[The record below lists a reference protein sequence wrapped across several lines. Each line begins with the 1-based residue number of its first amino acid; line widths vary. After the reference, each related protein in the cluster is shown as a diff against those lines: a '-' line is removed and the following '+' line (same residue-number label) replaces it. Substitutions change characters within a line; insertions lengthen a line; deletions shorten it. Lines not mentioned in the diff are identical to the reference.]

1 MQFRCNTVQYRVA
14 PKRLLDIQNSRMR
27 TVVAIH
33 IALLARHAAPTSA
46 SIPFGSTLPTATRPA
61 IRRPQAKQS
70 DGHRPNNP
78 TATGLANRRA
88 QAMSPFNF
96 LYCILMVQ
104 GSGACLTHIGDR
116 VSFSKHYGN
125 WRQRSSDLRDQV
137 QLRHWL
143 RIVRLHTCDW
153 RQLRRDGRCHS

>member
-33 IALLARHAAPTSA
+33 IALLARHAAPTAA
-46 SIPFGSTLPTATRPA
+46 SIPFGSSLPTATRPA

-96 LYCILMVQ
+96 LYCILMAQ
-104 GSGACLTHIGDR
+104 GAAACLIRIGDR
-116 VSFSKHYGN
+116 VSFSAAETL
-125 WRQRSSDLRDQV
+125 W
-137 QLRHWL
+137 QLAPTKS
-143 RIVRLHTCDW
+143 RLTIPGAIASLVADRASPHMRLEAITS
-153 RQLRRDGRCHS
+153 R